1 MNLYQNKE
9 LFQDAVVAAAQRF
22 GILEIYVEKDY
33 WITAALYQIF
43 HSDMAEDAVFKG
55 GTALSKAYRLV
66 NRFSEDIDIVIISKE
81 SDPGSQLKNKLRA
94 ISKEVEKIM
103 PEVEMEGITN
113 KKGMIRKTAHEYPK
127 GNFKGTYGQVRER
140 IILESTWLGNFEP
153 FTSRMISCYITEL
166 MEATGQQE
174 LIEQYVL
181 SPFEVK
187 VLRLERT
194 ICEKIMSLV
203 RFSQTEKY
211 YDDLANKVRHIY
223 DIYWILRDPVI
234 SAFFDDKAFDEMLN
248 RVAQDDVASFK
259 NNNAWLATHPKDV
272 IIFSAVDQTWEKIR
286 QAYHSDFS
294 GLVLDKL
301 PDEKEITAMLKRIA
315 SRLNKIKWA
324 KK

>member
-1 MNLYQNKE
+1 MNLHQNKE
-9 LFQDAVVAAAQRF
+9 LFRDAVAAAAQRF
-22 GILEIYVEKDY
+22 RILEIYIEKDY

-66 NRFSEDIDIVIISKE
+66 NRFSEDIDIVIVSKE

-94 ISKEVEKIM
+94 ISKEVGKIM
-103 PEVEMEGITN
+103 PEMEMEGITN

-127 GNFKGTYGQVRER
+127 ENFKGTYGQVREH
-140 IILESTWLGNFEP
+140 IILESSWLGNFEP
-153 FTSRMISCYITEL
+153 FTSKMVSCYITEL
-166 MEATGQQE
+166 MEATGQQT

-203 RFSQTEKY
+203 RFSQTENP
-211 YDDLANKVRHIY
+211 YDDLSNKVRHIY

-234 SAFFDDKAFDEMLN
+234 SAFFDDKAFGDMLN
-248 RVAQDDVASFK
+248 GVAQDDVASFK
-259 NNNAWLATHPKDV
+259 NNNAWLVTHPKDV
-272 IIFSAVDQTWEKIR
+272 IVFSTVDQTWERIR
-286 QAYHSDFS
+286 QAYHDDFS
-294 GLVLDKL
+294 GLVLEEL
-301 PDEKEITAMLKRIA
+301 PDEKEIIAMLKRVGE
-315 SRLNKIKWA
+315 RLGKIEWSIK
-324 KK
+324 

>member
-22 GILEIYVEKDY
+22 GILEIYIEKDY

-43 HSDMAEDAVFKG
+43 HSDISGDAVFKG

-81 SDPGSQLKNKLRA
+81 SDTGTQLKNKLRA

-127 GNFKGTYGQVRER
+127 GNFKGAYGQVRER
-140 IILESTWLGNFEP
+140 IIVESSWLGNFEP
-153 FTSRMISCYITEL
+153 FTSRVISCYITEL
-166 MEATGQQE
+166 MEATGQRE
-174 LIEQYVL
+174 LIEQYNL

-203 RFSQTEKY
+203 RFSQTENP

-234 SAFFDDKAFDEMLN
+234 SIFFDDKAFDSMLN

-272 IIFSAVDQTWEKIR
+272 IIFSAVEQTWKRIR
-286 QAYHSDFS
+286 QAYHDDFS
-294 GLVLDKL
+294 GLVLEEL
-301 PDEKEITAMLKRIA
+301 PNEKEIIAMLKRVGE
-315 SRLNKIKWA
+315 RLSKIEWSIK
-324 KK
+324 